1 MQILI
6 KGARLIDPGNLD
18 GKRDILVKDGFIEG
32 IFDPIDPMNP
42 IDQSGKPGKPGKL
55 DQSGQ
60 SDVHVVDASGM
71 IAVPGLI
78 DIHVHLREPGHEHKE
93 TIESGLQA
101 AARGGFTAVC
111 SMPNTNPVND
121 NSQVTSFIINKG
133 KAAGYSKVYPVGA
146 ISQESKGISLA
157 EIHDM
162 QQAGIKAVTDDGLP
176 VESSQL
182 MRRALEYCK
191 SLNIP
196 IFVHAEDKSLANEG
210 SMNEGPHATFW
221 GIKGIPNAA
230 ESIMVVRDIALAELT
245 RGFVHF
251 CHISTSESIEAI
263 RQAKKRGVNVSC
275 ETAPHY
281 FTLTDEAVK
290 DYDTN
295 FKMNPPL
302 RSEKDRKAVVEGL
315 VDGTIDLIASD
326 HAPHGVDEKN
336 VEFDLAAFGIVG
348 LETSL
353 PLSLKLVQDGYL
365 SMADLVI
372 KMSKLPARML
382 GIDNDIKSG
391 NPADLTLIDPH
402 IQYEINPDTFIS
414 KGRNTPFGGR
424 QVQGEAFLTMVDG
437 RIVYQKEQLQ

>member
-6 KGARLIDPGNLD
+6 KGARVLDPGNLD
-18 GKRDILVKDGFIEG
+18 TKKDILIKDGRIG
-32 IFDPIDPMNP
+32 ALLDPTDQAGPDP
-42 IDQSGKPGKPGKL
+42 SGGSNI
-55 DQSGQ
+55 Q
-60 SDVHVVDASGM
+60 VVDASGM
-71 IAVPGLI
+71 IVVPGLI
-78 DIHVHLREPGHEHKE
+78 DIHVHLREPGHEYKE
-93 TIESGLQA
+93 TIESGLKA

-111 SMPNTNPVND
+111 SMPNTKPFND
-121 NSQVTSFIINKG
+121 NSHETSFIINKG
-133 KAAGYSKVYPVGA
+133 KAAGAAKVYPAGA
-146 ISQESKGISLA
+146 ISQGSAGTSLA

-191 SLNIP
+191 GLNIP

-210 SMNEGPHATFW
+210 SMNEGPSATFW
-221 GIKGIPNAA
+221 GIKGIPNAV

-245 RGFVHF
+245 EGSVHF
-251 CHISTSESIEAI
+251 CHISTEESIEAI

-281 FTLTDEAVK
+281 FTLTDDAVK

-302 RSEKDRKAVVEGL
+302 RSEKDRQAVIEGL
-315 VDGTIDLIASD
+315 VDGTIDVIASD
-326 HAPHGVDEKN
+326 HAPHSVDEKDL
-336 VEFDLAAFGIVG
+336 EFDRAAFGIVG

-353 PLSLKLVQDGYL
+353 PLSLKLVQDNFL
-365 SMADLVI
+365 SLADLVV
-372 KMSKLPARML
+372 KMSQQPARML
-382 GIDNDIKSG
+382 GIDNDIKPG
-391 NPADLTLIDPH
+391 NPADLTIIDLEA
-402 IQYEINPDTFIS
+402 QYEIDPDKFIS
-414 KGRNTPFGGR
+414 KGRNTPFAGR

-437 RIVYQKEQLQ
+437 RIVYQKEG